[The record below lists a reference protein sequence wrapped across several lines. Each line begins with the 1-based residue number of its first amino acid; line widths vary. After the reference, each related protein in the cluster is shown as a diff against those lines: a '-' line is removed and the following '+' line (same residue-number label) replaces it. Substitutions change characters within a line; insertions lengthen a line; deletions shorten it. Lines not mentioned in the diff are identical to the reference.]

1 MRGQVIEMAAELAD
15 EAEPTVAAALAR
27 FQQITPCTALEAQLW
42 VSVAFLIRRHE
53 QLAAD
58 LTS

>member
-1 MRGQVIEMAAELAD
+1 MAAELAD

>member
-27 FQQITPCTALEAQLW
+27 FQQITPCTALQAQLW

-53 QLAAD
+53 QLAAG
-58 LTS
+58 LPR